1 MTIAWIREELSG
13 HRSNIIII
21 IMVVSDGCLLTK
33 RCFSFFHVQEDM
45 NLSENLREPI
55 RNRDMA
61 TKVDMLCSFKRRQLA
76 SQVNQCYKQETINVY
91 ISE

>member
-1 MTIAWIREELSG
+1 
-13 HRSNIIII
+13 
-21 IMVVSDGCLLTK
+21 MVK
-33 RCFSFFHVQEDM
+33 HCFAIFHVQEDM

-91 ISE
+91 IYLNNPQAVVECNWNTSRC